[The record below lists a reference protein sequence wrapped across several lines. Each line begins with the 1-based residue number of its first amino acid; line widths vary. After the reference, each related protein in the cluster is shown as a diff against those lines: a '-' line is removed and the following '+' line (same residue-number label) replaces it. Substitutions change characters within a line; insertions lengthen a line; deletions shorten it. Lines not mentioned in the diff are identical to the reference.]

1 MEIILKQDVKNL
13 GYKDD
18 VVNVRPGFGRNYLIP
33 NGMAIAADVT
43 AKKIHA
49 ENVKQ
54 RAHKE
59 VKIKAEAEKNA
70 AKLSEM
76 TVKVGAKTGD
86 NGKIFGSITSVQLT
100 EALRKV
106 GFEVDRRNVTIVNE
120 DTVKTTGTYQAKV
133 RLHKEVVAEFSFEVV
148 SE

>member
-18 VVNVRPGFGRNYLIP
+18 VVSVKPGYGRNYLIP
-33 NGMAIAADVT
+33 NGYALLADAK

-59 VKIKAEAEKNA
+59 AKIKAEAEKNA

-76 TVKVGAKTGD
+76 TVKVATKAGD
-86 NGKIFGSITSVQLT
+86 NGKIFGSITSVQL
-100 EALRKV
+100 ADGLRKV
-106 GFEVDRRNVTIVNE
+106 GFEVDRRNITIDNA
-120 DTVKTTGTYQAKV
+120 DTVKTLGTYTAKA
-133 RLHKEVVAEFSFEVV
+133 RLHKEVVATINFEVV
-148 SE
+148 AE

>member
-18 VVNVRPGFGRNYLIP
+18 VVTVRPGFGRNFLIP
-33 NGMAIAADVT
+33 NGIAILADTT

-70 AKLSEM
+70 AKLNEM
-76 TVKVGAKTGD
+76 TVSVGAKTGE

-100 EALRKV
+100 DALRKL
-106 GFEVDRRNVTIVNE
+106 GFELDRRNITIENE
-120 DTVKTTGTYQAKV
+120 ENIKTTGVYNAKV
-133 RLHKEVVAEFSFEVV
+133 RLHKEVVANFKFEVV

>member
-18 VVNVRPGFGRNYLIP
+18 VVKVRPGFGRNYLIP
-33 NGMAIAADVT
+33 NGIAILADTT

-70 AKLSEM
+70 AKLNEM
-76 TVKVGAKTGD
+76 TVSVGAKTGE

-100 EALRKV
+100 DALRKL
-106 GFEVDRRNVTIVNE
+106 GFELDRRNITIENE
-120 DTVKTTGTYQAKV
+120 ENIKTTGTYNAKV
-133 RLHKEVVAEFSFEVV
+133 RLHKEVVANFKFEVV

>member
-1 MEIILKQDVKNL
+1 MEVILKQDVKNL

-18 VVNVRPGFGRNYLIP
+18 VVKVRPGFGRNFLIP
-33 NGMAIAADVT
+33 KGIAIAADAT

-70 AKLSEM
+70 AKLNEM
-76 TVKVGAKTGD
+76 TVKVGAKTGE
-86 NGKIFGSITSVQLT
+86 NGKIFGSITSVQLSD
-100 EALRKV
+100 ALRKL
-106 GFEVDRRNVTIVNE
+106 GFELDRRNITIE
-120 DTVKTTGTYQAKV
+120 DETNIKTTGVYDAKV
-133 RLHKEVVAEFSFEVV
+133 RLHKEVVANFKFEVV

>member
-18 VVNVRPGFGRNYLIP
+18 VVKVRPGFGRNFLIP
-33 NGMAIAADVT
+33 KGIAIAADAT

-76 TVKVGAKTGD
+76 IVKVGAKTGE

-100 EALRKV
+100 EALRKL
-106 GFEVDRRNVTIVNE
+106 GFDLDRRNITIENE
-120 DTVKTTGTYQAKV
+120 DTVKTTGTYNAKV
-133 RLHKEVVAEFSFEVV
+133 RLHKEVVASFQFEVV